1 MPTAGDGD
9 YAVRLRE
16 DAAGW
21 RRVDGPTLTP
31 EDPVLDGLTEQEAE
45 DLLMSQ
51 WALVPVDEAGDEPEP
66 PFDPADHTADELRD
80 RLDETDYTAGE
91 LDSLAA
97 AERGGKDRE
106 TAHDAI
112 DSARED

>member
-21 RRVDGPTLTP
+21 RRVNGPTLTP
-31 EDPVLDGLTEQEAE
+31 DDPVLDGLTEQEAE

-51 WALVPVDEAGDEPEP
+51 WALVAVDEAGDEPAP
-66 PFDPADHTADELRD
+66 PFDPADCTVDDLRD
-80 RLDETDYTAGE
+80 RLDETDYTAEE
-91 LDSLAA
+91 LDALAA
-97 AERGGKDRE
+97 AEADGKNRE

-112 DSARED
+112 DNARED